1 MTQFLHAGSL
11 RGRFC
16 HMAFVASCQARK
28 NFFHSTLLM
37 GRGATDRRR
46 APKRSRHAE
55 VEEDAPPEWIA
66 SSDPNTP
73 FGLVPADLQSYMREA
88 NAQLT
93 ERMHSGDADDVQL
106 LVQAVLSEMNG
117 QELALATDPTCSL
130 VLENMSS
137 MLQEK
142 PLRVLLDRMT
152 GNFVTLSYHRYGS
165 HVLQA
170 LFYAVQRT
178 VNAGTT
184 SDSASTEQGVLRSLP
199 DIMADMYEEM
209 EANLVPMLTDVF
221 ATHMLRSIIALFS
234 GVSIPSLDDMRSKR
248 SAKYRSKER
257 QKAMVDESFTAP
269 SNEPMHVPP
278 AFLALLYRLYAH
290 MRENLAED
298 DMHRLVP
305 EATAAPTLSL
315 LLRLEAGLADGK
327 SSMAYRN
334 DSMASCI
341 LGPLD
346 QRTDFMESALRDA
359 VATHVLQSALQGASQ
374 ERLVH
379 FWHTYIHG
387 RVAKLGAHPCA
398 NYVVATSL
406 QLLPA
411 DTTLAEAIHELGKAG
426 DQLVKNQVTG
436 VLQTA
441 VDRSVQIGA
450 YAADVMQA
458 VQAAFRFNED
468 ASKDDVAKFVPAV
481 LSLHT
486 LKAYTHV
493 QDAPQKRKRD
503 DDNQRMTTQGSILL
517 QRIAQLPAPHQAWL
531 YESLCTDDLGSWCR
545 SSTAAHVVIAAL
557 TSKAA
562 SFAQRR
568 MLIRAIMPMLLDL
581 CDDAW
586 GSRVA
591 DALWLSA
598 DGFTKEKMAQ
608 LVIKH
613 EKRLLA
619 STYGRFFVR
628 RLRLG
633 VYRKNVDEWKAWAMQ
648 EQVPTPAV
656 PTAPPTNPF
665 AFLRTTQIY
674 RKPRDHDDM
683 ELERILAQVE

>member
-234 GVSIPSLDDMRSKR
+234 GVSIASLDDMRSKR

-557 TSKAA
+557 TSKSA

-648 EQVPTPAV
+648 EQVPNPAV

>member
-1 MTQFLHAGSL
+1 
-11 RGRFC
+11 
-16 HMAFVASCQARK
+16 
-28 NFFHSTLLM
+28 M

-55 VEEDAPPEWIA
+55 EEEDAPPEWIA
-66 SSDPNTP
+66 SSDANTP
-73 FGLVPADLQSYMREA
+73 FGLVPADLQSYMKEV

-117 QELALATDPTCSL
+117 HELALATDPTCSL

-170 LFYAVQRT
+170 LFYAVQRIMNT
-178 VNAGTT
+178 GTT
-184 SDSASTEQGVLRSLP
+184 SDSASTKQGVLRSLP
-199 DIMADMYEEM
+199 DIMSDMYEEM
-209 EANLVPMLTDVF
+209 EPSLVPMLTDVF
-221 ATHMLRSIIALFS
+221 ATHMLRSIVALFA

-257 QKAMVDESFTAP
+257 QKAMVDDSFTTP

-278 AFLALLYRLYAH
+278 AFYTLLHRLYTH
-290 MRENLAED
+290 MRENLTEE

-327 SSMAYRN
+327 GSTVYEK

-359 VATHVLQSALQGASQ
+359 VATHVLQSALQDISQ

-379 FWHTYIHG
+379 FWRTYIHG

-398 NYVVATSL
+398 NYVVATAL

-411 DTTLAEAIHELGKAG
+411 DETLAEAIHELGKAG

-441 VDRSVQIGA
+441 VDRSVQVGA

-458 VQAAFRFNED
+458 IRAAFRFSED

-486 LKAYTHV
+486 LKAFTHV

-503 DDNQRMTTQGSILL
+503 DHGERMTTQGSILL
-517 QRIAQLPAPHQAWL
+517 QRIAQLPAPHQTWL
-531 YESLCTDDLGSWCR
+531 YESLCTDALGSWCR

-568 MLIRAIMPMLLDL
+568 MLIRAVMPMLIDL

-591 DALWLSA
+591 DALWLGA

-608 LVIKH
+608 LVIGH

-633 VYRKNVDEWKAWAMQ
+633 VYRKNVDEWKAWAMH
-648 EQVPTPAV
+648 EHVPDAATPA
-656 PTAPPTNPF
+656 APPANPF
-665 AFLRTTQIY
+665 AFLRTTHIH
-674 RKPRDHDDM
+674 RTPRDQADR